1 MIDMCDALIAE
12 IDKKIEQSR
21 DAVVADIIR
30 LVNIPS
36 EQGTP
41 LPGAP
46 FGEGPKNV
54 LDEVLKMGKAEGF
67 FGTDYGVGVVSVA
80 MKEGQPDVGI
90 WVHGDVV
97 PAGDGWTF
105 EPYNAREYG
114 GCIIGRGVTD
124 NKGQL
129 VAVFYVLKIL
139 KDMGIDLHY
148 NPAIYVGSNEETG
161 MADLVGLPD
170 NPDVKGFLNVCAPPR
185 LSLVPDSSFPV
196 GYGGKGI
203 VNITLKSNKA
213 LKSCV
218 FDAAKSA
225 SPGSATAVFN
235 GKELP
240 KELPLCTIEKDT
252 VTAFTPPRHGASP
265 DPDGNMVTNI
275 CTALLE
281 NNLIAEE
288 ERGILEFFKQTS
300 LDIYG
305 EKLSIATKHP
315 VLGELTVFINQ
326 IDYQDGYPEIT
337 LNIRYP
343 LGITYE
349 EIVKNTQEQADR
361 YGFSLV
367 MEKAGSKPYLLD
379 PETDTVKLLAD
390 IANSVTGENKPP
402 YTLKGGT
409 YAHRLPNAYVFGTDC
424 NVPPADFSKGRGGAH
439 GVDEAASVDKII
451 KTMKIYARTL
461 LALN

>member
-1 MIDMCDALIAE
+1 MCDALIAE

-196 GYGGKGI
+196 GYGGK
-203 VNITLKSNKA
+203 
-213 LKSCV
+213 
-218 FDAAKSA
+218 
-225 SPGSATAVFN
+225 
-235 GKELP
+235 E
-240 KELPLCTIEKDT
+240 
-252 VTAFTPPRHGASP
+252 
-265 DPDGNMVTNI
+265 
-275 CTALLE
+275 
-281 NNLIAEE
+281 
-288 ERGILEFFKQTS
+288 
-300 LDIYG
+300 
-305 EKLSIATKHP
+305 
-315 VLGELTVFINQ
+315 
-326 IDYQDGYPEIT
+326 
-337 LNIRYP
+337 
-343 LGITYE
+343 
-349 EIVKNTQEQADR
+349 
-361 YGFSLV
+361 
-367 MEKAGSKPYLLD
+367 
-379 PETDTVKLLAD
+379 
-390 IANSVTGENKPP
+390 
-402 YTLKGGT
+402 
-409 YAHRLPNAYVFGTDC
+409 
-424 NVPPADFSKGRGGAH
+424 
-439 GVDEAASVDKII
+439 
-451 KTMKIYARTL
+451 
-461 LALN
+461 

>member
-1 MIDMCDALIAE
+1 MDAELIAK
-12 IDKKIEQSR
+12 IDEKIEQSR
-21 DAVVADIIR
+21 DAMVKDTIR
-30 LVNIPS
+30 LINIPS
-36 EQGTP
+36 ERGKS
-41 LPGAP
+41 LPGAL

-54 LDEVLKMGKAEGF
+54 LDEVLKMGESEGF

-90 WVHGDVV
+90 WAHGDVV
-97 PAGDGWTF
+97 PAGDGWNF
-105 EPYNAREYG
+105 EPYNATEFE
-114 GCIIGRGVTD
+114 GCIIGRGATD
-124 NKGQL
+124 NKGQIA
-129 VAVFYVLKIL
+129 AVFHVFKIL
-139 KDMGIDLHY
+139 KEMGISLNY

-161 MADLVGLPD
+161 MADLVGLPGND
-170 NPDVKGFLNVCAPPR
+170 DAKGFLNVCTPPH

-196 GYGGKGI
+196 GYGGKG
-203 VNITLKSNKA
+203 VANITLKSKVA

-218 FDAAKSA
+218 FDAAKST
-225 SPGSATAVFN
+225 SPGSATATFKDTV
-235 GKELP
+235 LP

-275 CTALLE
+275 CTALLD
-281 NNLIAEE
+281 NNLVAQE
-288 ERGILEFFKQTS
+288 ERGILEFFKQVS

-305 EKLSIATKHP
+305 EKLDIATKHP
-315 VLGELTVFINQ
+315 VLGELTVFIKQ
-326 IDYQDGYPEIT
+326 INYKDGYPEIA

-349 EIVKNTQEQADR
+349 EIVQKLRDKAEE
-361 YGFSLV
+361 YGFTLCAD
-367 MEKAGSKPYLLD
+367 KAGSKPYLLD
-379 PETDTVKLLAD
+379 PDSDMVKLLAD
-390 IANSVTGENKPP
+390 IANSVTGDNKPP

-424 NVPPADFSKGRGGAH
+424 NVPPVSFEKGKGGAH
-439 GVDEAASVDKII
+439 GVDEAASIDRLIR
-451 KTMKIYARTL
+451 TMKIYARTL